1 VSGPRLRLIAVAVAV
16 GILAAAQVGVA
27 KVKIRSNFDK
37 AFAFKQ
43 ARTWSWNSQGPGD
56 IVASRT
62 KEDNSEDIRK
72 RAEPIIMEAVRA
84 ELPRRGLQPA
94 SGEGDLT
101 LTYYLL
107 LSIGQNAQQLGQF
120 LPSTVQWGVPP
131 FAPVTQSLELI
142 EQGSLV
148 LDLSAKGQLVW
159 RGIAEAEIKTDMDQQ
174 KRANLLREAVK
185 KILEKYPPKV

>member
-1 VSGPRLRLIAVAVAV
+1 MSAPGPRLIAVVIAA
-16 GILAAAQVGVA
+16 GILAASQSGIA
-27 KVKIRSNFDK
+27 KVKIRANFDK

-43 ARTWSWNSQGPGD
+43 ARTWSWNTQGAGD

-62 KEDNSEDIRK
+62 KEDNAEEIRK

-84 ELPRRGLQPA
+84 EMPRRGLQAA
-94 SGEGDLT
+94 SGEGDLA

-107 LSIGQNAQQLGQF
+107 LSIGQTAQQLGQF

-131 FAPVTQSLELI
+131 FAPVTQSLELV
-142 EQGSLV
+142 EEGSLV

-185 KILEKYPPKV
+185 KILEKYPPKI

>member
-1 VSGPRLRLIAVAVAV
+1 MRAPGPRLIAVVIAA
-16 GILAAAQVGVA
+16 GILAASQPGIA

-37 AFAFKQ
+37 TFAFKQ
-43 ARTWSWNSQGPGD
+43 ARTWSWNTKGAGD

-62 KEDNSEDIRK
+62 KEDNPEEIRK
-72 RAEPIIMEAVRA
+72 RAEPIIMEAVRM
-84 ELPRRGLQPA
+84 ELPRRGLQA
-94 SGEGDLT
+94 ATGEGDLT

-107 LSIGQNAQQLGQF
+107 LSIGSSAQTLGQF

-174 KRANLLREAVK
+174 KRAKLLRDAVK
-185 KILEKYPPKV
+185 KIVEKYPPKV

>member
-1 VSGPRLRLIAVAVAV
+1 VSGPKPRLIAVALAV
-16 GILAAAQVGVA
+16 GILAAAQTGVA

-37 AFAFKQ
+37 TFAFKQ
-43 ARTWSWNSQGPGD
+43 ARTWSWSSQAGD

-62 KEDNSEDIRK
+62 KEDNAEEIKR
-72 RAEPIIMEAVRA
+72 RAEPVIMEAVRA
-84 ELPRRGLQPA
+84 EMPRRGLQAA
-94 SGEGDLT
+94 SGEGDLA

-107 LSIGQNAQQLGQF
+107 LSIGQSAQQLGQF

-131 FAPVTQSLELI
+131 FAPTTQSLEII

-185 KILEKYPPKV
+185 KILEKYPPRI

>member
-1 VSGPRLRLIAVAVAV
+1 MSAPGPRLIAVVIAA
-16 GILAAAQVGVA
+16 GILAASQPGVA

-37 AFAFKQ
+37 TFAFKQ
-43 ARTWSWNSQGPGD
+43 ARTWSWNTQGAGD

-62 KEDNSEDIRK
+62 KEDNPEEIRK

-84 ELPRRGLQPA
+84 ELPRRGLQA
-94 SGEGDLT
+94 ATGEGDLT

-107 LSIGQNAQQLGQF
+107 LSIGSSAQTLGQF

-174 KRANLLREAVK
+174 KRAKLLREAVK
-185 KILEKYPPKV
+185 KIVEKYPPKV

>member
-1 VSGPRLRLIAVAVAV
+1 MSTPGPRLIAVVIAA
-16 GILAAAQVGVA
+16 GILAASQPGVA

-37 AFAFKQ
+37 TFAFKQ
-43 ARTWSWNSQGPGD
+43 ARTWSWNTQGAGD

-62 KEDNSEDIRK
+62 KEDNPEEIRK

-84 ELPRRGLQPA
+84 ELPRRGLQA
-94 SGEGDLT
+94 ATGEGDLT

-107 LSIGQNAQQLGQF
+107 LSIGSSAQTLGQF

-174 KRANLLREAVK
+174 KRAKLLREAVK
-185 KILEKYPPKV
+185 KIVEKYPPKV